1 MFKIF
6 GDEWYLDLNHLDAKL
21 RIDAKPTQ
29 VITEEDGA
37 DVDEKISINVV
48 SYEVYKFLIE
58 VLLTE
63 KEDIDENMGMRGSD
77 VPIDFKL
84 AFNTLVK
91 DNILKKTEDDDR

>member
-29 VITEEDGA
+29 VITEENGV

-63 KEDIDENMGMRGSD
+63 KEDVDENMGMRGSD
-77 VPIDFKL
+77 VPLDFKL

>member
-29 VITEEDGA
+29 VITEEDGV

-58 VLLTE
+58 VLMTE
-63 KEDIDENMGMRGSD
+63 KDDVDEAMGIRGSD
-77 VPIDFKL
+77 VPIPFKL

-91 DNILKKTEDDDR
+91 DNILKKSEDDDR

>member
-6 GDEWYLDLNHLDAKL
+6 GDEWYLDLNHLDTKL
-21 RIDAKPTQ
+21 RINAKPTE
-29 VITEEDGA
+29 ISNEDDDG
-37 DVDEKISINVV
+37 DDKISINVV

>member
-29 VITEEDGA
+29 VITEENGV

-63 KEDIDENMGMRGSD
+63 KEDVDETMGMRGSD
-77 VPIDFKL
+77 VPVAFKL

>member
-21 RIDAKPTQ
+21 RIDTKPTQ
-29 VITEEDGA
+29 VITEEDGV

-77 VPIDFKL
+77 VLLDFKL

>member
-29 VITEEDGA
+29 VITEEDGV

-63 KEDIDENMGMRGSD
+63 KEDVDETMGMRGSD
-77 VPIDFKL
+77 VPVAFKF